1 MNKITGYINN
11 VFEFLHIPIKIPE
24 WKPKGYQDTSKMQI
38 APGANYA
45 KGTDFHPGGK
55 ALVGEE
61 GWELAHTPGIGTYVV
76 GMGGPQIWDLPRG
89 TSVLPHDESKTC
101 CFGDSWIC
109 RRSRE
114 LLKSC

>member
-1 MNKITGYINN
+1 KEAKLQAYGHIGQVDWETGEILEEWNIHLNDLAGVMNKITGYINN

-55 ALVGEE
+55 A
-61 GWELAHTPGIGTYVV
+61 
-76 GMGGPQIWDLPRG
+76 
-89 TSVLPHDESKTC
+89 
-101 CFGDSWIC
+101 
-109 RRSRE
+109 
-114 LLKSC
+114 